1 MFSQAA
7 SQVRQT
13 SNPVSP
19 PRSTFLTVSS
29 SFYVAAPVGTIDDL
43 NSASEERKGEQYSAR
58 PVFRYAG
65 LRICPAT
72 LLISSLRSASSPTCD
87 PGDRVRQTPYGVARG
102 HVHGIQ
108 RVVGFNH
115 RIRLVLLQRL
125 AQELA
130 CLGGIHS
137 LDVRLANQVHLLL
150 QLSGVELFL
159 NHVPQRTHRG
169 LCVEFVSP
177 L

>member
-1 MFSQAA
+1 MASRRTYVAIEQLPCQMFSQAA

-72 LLISSLRSASSPTCD
+72 LLISSLRSASS
-87 PGDRVRQTPYGVARG
+87 
-102 HVHGIQ
+102 
-108 RVVGFNH
+108 
-115 RIRLVLLQRL
+115 VLP
-125 AQELA
+125 ATQEIAFDKRHMVLPA
-130 CLGGIHS
+130 GMFTVS
-137 LDVRLANQVHLLL
+137 
-150 QLSGVELFL
+150 SEL
-159 NHVPQRTHRG
+159 
-169 LCVEFVSP
+169 
-177 L
+177 